1 MSVLFSPTQF
11 TVAAHGSVSLQA
23 AFNGS
28 AQTGGDQVGPV
39 VACPLPT
46 KLNESVNVTTTSIKF
61 LRRNSDGLTSKT
73 IYLFRV
79 SNPNGFHVTFTVQ
92 YLID

>member
-11 TVAAHGSVSLQA
+11 TVAAHGRVSLVA

-28 AQTGGDQVGPV
+28 TQAGGDQVGPV
-39 VACPLPT
+39 VACPLPIG
-46 KLNESVNVTTTSIKF
+46 LNRSVNVTTTSVKF
-61 LRRNSDGLTSKT
+61 LGRNSDGLTSKT
-73 IYLFRV
+73 IYLFTV
-79 SNPNGFHVTFTVQ
+79 SNPNAFHVTFVVQ